1 MSRHATRKSEIL
13 LKTLLIEAFLFSQ
26 FKIVSH
32 ATISNLSLQRAN
44 RPVQTKPT
52 KQPLKPTHQTR
63 QPIRQLAQ
71 QASLARSRT
80 PASENTTDKH
90 VHTRAFN
97 RPALAALVGS
107 TGGQLM

>member
-1 MSRHATRKSEIL
+1 MRKSTRPE
-13 LKTLLIEAFLFSQ
+13 TSQ
-26 FKIVSH
+26 Q
-32 ATISNLSLQRAN
+32 N
-44 RPVQTKPT
+44 
-52 KQPLKPTHQTR
+52 QPAKPTHQTR
-63 QPIRQLAQ
+63 QPIRQPAQ

-80 PASENTTDKH
+80 PASQNTTDKH